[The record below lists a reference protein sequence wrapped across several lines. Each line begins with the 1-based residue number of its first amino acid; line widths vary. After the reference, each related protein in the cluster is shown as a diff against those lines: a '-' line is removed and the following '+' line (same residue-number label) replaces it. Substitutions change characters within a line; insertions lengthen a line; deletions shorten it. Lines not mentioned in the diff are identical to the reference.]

1 MEVLDLKLRVPNYPT
16 LDQATKESILAGEE
30 FSPLPHSV
38 QLRLLGQL
46 AHGNWLVTQ
55 VQDSAVLI
63 TEDWVV
69 SIHGK
74 KLVHTVSAMAVL
86 LNSIGRQLNTPVE
99 VDLLTLQNG
108 HDEPLHLLLE
118 RQSRKD
124 RVIGAVKWGGVT
136 IIVSALV
143 GALVQWALF
152 GGLLQ

>member
-16 LDQATKESILAGEE
+16 LDQSTKESILAGEE

-46 AHGNWLVTQ
+46 AHGNWLATQ

-74 KLVHTVSAMAVL
+74 KLVHTVSAMAVP
-86 LNSIGRQLNTPVE
+86 LNSIGRQLNAPVE
-99 VDLLTLQNG
+99 VDLLTLQSG

-124 RVIGAVKWGGVT
+124 RVIGAVKWGAT
-136 IIVSALV
+136 IIASALV

-152 GGLLQ
+152 GGLLP

>member
-1 MEVLDLKLRVPNYPT
+1 MEVLDLKLTVLNHPT
-16 LDQATKESILAGEE
+16 LDQSTKESLLAGEE
-30 FSPLPHSV
+30 FSPLPHSA

-46 AHGNWLVTQ
+46 AHGNWMASQ
-55 VQDSAVLI
+55 VQNSAVLI

-74 KLVHTVSAMAVL
+74 KLVHTVSAMVVL
-86 LNSIGRQLNTPVE
+86 LNSIGRQLNAPVE

-108 HDEPLHLLLE
+108 HDEPFHRLLE

-124 RVIGAVKWGGVT
+124 RVIGAMKWGAT
-136 IIVSALV
+136 IIISALV

-152 GGLLQ
+152 GGLLP